1 MGTGRGRT
9 GNAPVR
15 PHCSKFRSL
24 PYSAA
29 LRRVSS
35 NSSVLQ
41 MFEVGEEGHIELD
54 ATLVDVDT
62 DVLVGGMDELA
73 CFAGVDKAA
82 EAIDAIADIVELAR
96 VGAGILHEGAKLA
109 SG

>member
-1 MGTGRGRT
+1 
-9 GNAPVR
+9 
-15 PHCSKFRSL
+15 
-24 PYSAA
+24 
-29 LRRVSS
+29 
-35 NSSVLQ
+35 
-41 MFEVGEEGHIELD
+41 MFEVGEEGHMELD